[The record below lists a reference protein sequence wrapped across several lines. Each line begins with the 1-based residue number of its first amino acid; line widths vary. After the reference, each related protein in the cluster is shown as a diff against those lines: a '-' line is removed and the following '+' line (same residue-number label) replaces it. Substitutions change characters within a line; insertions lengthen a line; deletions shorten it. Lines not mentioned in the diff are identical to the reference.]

1 MMQPSSGNIITS
13 DGSIVNLVTLLGG
26 GTPVSDVQYDP
37 DSYSPASGLILGED
51 GRAYDLAELLKNH
64 GSDSEPVEFP
74 VPRVFAI
81 TEDMVTVE
89 VDETK
94 GAAPYSSS
102 YGYTGITIDSA
113 KLGVKDWFE
122 GMVVFFISNTKM
134 LPASANRN
142 VRVRIDDGAWIP
154 CMEPAGTISAGNTY
168 MAKAVNY
175 LWVYSTKFQ
184 AGGALHHNSD
194 SNTTYAYLVNT
205 IATGITVID
214 PKGYGARY
222 GLAFATTPLSDE
234 NGIVSDERWSTL
246 VASSSTGTTKKA
258 VVPAGGKF
266 YIDRHPQYIYSA
278 NIAAGAKSA
287 AATYQDYNGMDLRY
301 SVNVSAAHLTALKKV
316 FLWLKNFDPQDMSF
330 ESDAA
335 LGSIMTLDKISERFP
350 ASEDGDIYLYWLG
363 WTGSTYYTLI
373 PNFTSVNRIFKYT
386 PSTGH
391 FEACNICAG

>member
-1 MMQPSSGNIITS
+1 M
-13 DGSIVNLVTLLGG
+13 
-26 GTPVSDVQYDP
+26 SDVQYDL
-37 DSYSPASGLILGED
+37 DSYSLASGLILGED
-51 GRAYDLAELLKNH
+51 GRVYDLAELLKNH
-64 GSDSEPVEFP
+64 SSSEPAEFP
-74 VPRVFAI
+74 VPRVFSV

-94 GAAPYSSS
+94 GVAPYSKS
-102 YGYTGITIDSA
+102 YGYTGITIDSE
-113 KLGVKDWFE
+113 KLGVTDWFE
-122 GMVVFFISNTKM
+122 GMVVVFVSNTKM
-134 LPASANRN
+134 IPASANRN
-142 VRVRIDDGAWIP
+142 VRVRIDNGAWIP

-175 LWVYSTKFQ
+175 LWVYSTKYQ

-246 VASSSTGTTKKA
+246 VASSSTGATKKA
-258 VVPAGGKF
+258 VVPASGKF

-287 AATYQDYNGMDLRY
+287 AATYQDYNGLDLRY
-301 SVNVSAAHLTALKKV
+301 SANVTSAHLTPLKKV
-316 FLWLKNFDPQDMSF
+316 FLWLKNFDPQNLSF
-330 ESDAA
+330 ESDAEA
-335 LGSIMTLDKISERFP
+335 GSFMTLDKISTKFP
-350 ASEDGDIYLYWLG
+350 ASIQGDVYLYWLG
-363 WTGSTYYTLI
+363 WTGSSYYTLV
-373 PNFTSVNRIFKYT
+373 PNFTSANRIFKYT
-386 PSTGH
+386 PSAGR
-391 FEACNICAG
+391 FGNCNICAG